1 MLVCMISSLAT
12 MALLGTLATVQSPPA
27 PRRSPH
33 LFDNVAVPVLQAIG
47 AEAVLAVGLVAADQA
62 GRDSGEAI
70 MLATPL
76 AMSFSTCGIG
86 AASRHYR
93 GSCWHSAIGT
103 AAGLA
108 SGVLVYGLVQAFPGL
123 NPFPRGADDSQAFVN
138 AMFSL
143 FFTGAIGIPAGSI
156 AAWHIGKEPL
166 AAGDDVETGAGPPPA
181 APVARA
187 VPTVPFDHG
196 DRAPWPGSDAKLRFY
211 LPVFAARF

>member
-1 MLVCMISSLAT
+1 MVRMISTLTT
-12 MALLGTLATVQSPPA
+12 MALLGTLAIPPA
-27 PRRSPH
+27 PPGAQRAPD
-33 LFDNVAVPVLQAIG
+33 LFDNLAVPVLQAIG
-47 AEAVLAVGLVAADQA
+47 AEAVLAVGLVAADQGA
-62 GRDSGEAI
+62 GTAI
-70 MLATPL
+70 AFATPL
-76 AMSFSTCGIG
+76 AMSLSTCGIG

-93 GSCWHSAIGT
+93 GSCWHSAIGMGV
-103 AAGLA
+103 GLA

-166 AAGDDVETGAGPPPA
+166 AAGDDVETGASPPPA

-187 VPTVPFDHG
+187 VPTAPLDHG